1 MRWSSALVSIDPT
14 AEILEALPQA
24 EAYRDLIVK
33 SRDRGEREVYEHV
46 LELYIEIAEALETLL
61 DR

>member
-14 AEILEALPQA
+14 AEILEALAQA